1 MSMTLELYKLDQEA
15 HELVS
20 KYSQHKDALNQAY
33 KMRMTVV
40 YGLERFWGEHLR
52 LQGIKAD
59 YWKDTWDKLAEI
71 ILATGIELP
80 TDSNTDI
87 RETANELWSL
97 PIEQRKV
104 TLAVLT
110 QLCDCM
116 VWWTQRYKP
125 VRNDQIDDEGE

>member
-1 MSMTLELYKLDQEA
+1 MTLELYKLDQEA

-20 KYSQHKDALNQAY
+20 KYSQHKDTLNQAY

-52 LQGIKAD
+52 LQGVKAA
-59 YWKDTWDKLAEI
+59 YWKETWDKLAEI
-71 ILATGIELP
+71 ILPTGIELP
-80 TDSNTDI
+80 TDSDKDI
-87 RETANELWSL
+87 GEIANELWSL
-97 PIEQRKV
+97 DIDQRKV
-104 TLAVLT
+104 TLAVLI

-125 VRNDQIDDEGE
+125 VRSNEIDDEGE

>member
-1 MSMTLELYKLDQEA
+1 MALQLYKLDQEA

-52 LQGIKAD
+52 LQGVKAD

>member
-1 MSMTLELYKLDQEA
+1 MTLELYKLDQEA

>member
-1 MSMTLELYKLDQEA
+1 MALQLYKLDQEA

-52 LQGIKAD
+52 LQGVKAD

-125 VRNDQIDDEGE
+125 VRSDQIDDEGE

>member
-1 MSMTLELYKLDQEA
+1 MTLELYKLDREA

-52 LQGIKAD
+52 LQGVKAD

-125 VRNDQIDDEGE
+125 VRSDQIDDEGE